1 MSQIHT
7 VRMPDIG
14 EGVVEGEVIEWLK
27 AVGKEVKQDEPIV
40 VVMTDKATVELP
52 APRPGKLSRQYY
64 QPGQMAQRDKPLY
77 DLEYEGVSK
86 EEAPAPSAEEP
97 PKPINREAPQKTSTR
112 TPVSG
117 APISDAQ
124 VLAIPAVRKM
134 ARDLGIDLGK
144 VQGTGPDGRILAEDL
159 KGSLAAPTA
168 KISKRE
174 DDEETPVVGI
184 RHQMAIR
191 MAESHATIPHFSYF
205 EQADATRLIQL
216 KERLKGDATQ
226 EGIRLTFMPLLIR
239 ALSLT
244 LQQYPQVNSS
254 YDAGSNKLMLHKHHH
269 IGIAFS
275 TPQGLIVP
283 VMKDVQDLALPDL
296 IRQFETLKQ
305 KALEGKLQPADMR
318 DATITISNYGV
329 LGGKGL
335 FATPIIHSPQVAILA
350 VAKIHKQPIVKH
362 DQVVACDLLN
372 LSWSFDHR
380 VIDGEQAAVFSNHYC
395 SLIQNP
401 AALF

>member
-1 MSQIHT
+1 
-7 VRMPDIG
+7 MPDIG

-27 AVGKEVKQDEPIV
+27 SVGQEIKQDEPVV

-52 APRPGKLSRQYY
+52 APMPGKLSRQYF

-77 DLEYEGVSK
+77 DLEYESKETPVLSK
-86 EEAPAPSAEEP
+86 EEKPA
-97 PKPINREAPQKTSTR
+97 PKPIT
-112 TPVSG
+112 TPN
-117 APISDAQ
+117 APITSAKG
-124 VLAIPAVRKM
+124 LAIPAVRKM
-134 ARDLGIDLGK
+134 ARDLGIDLEK
-144 VQGTGPDGRILAEDL
+144 VQGTGPGGRILAEDL
-159 KGSLAAPTA
+159 KGSLAAPA
-168 KISKRE
+168 PKIPKVD
-174 DDEETPVVGI
+174 DDEETPLVGI

-191 MAESHATIPHFSYF
+191 MAESHAFIPHFSYF

-216 KERLKGDATQ
+216 KERLKDDATQ
-226 EGIRLTFMPLLIR
+226 EGIRMTFMPLLIR

-244 LQQYPQVNSS
+244 LQQHPRVNSS
-254 YDAGSNKLMLHKHHH
+254 YDAQNNKLILHKHHH

-283 VMKDVQDLALPDL
+283 VMKDVQNLALADL
-296 IRQFETLKQ
+296 VRQFETLKQ
-305 KALEGKLQPADMR
+305 KALEGKLQPSDMR

-335 FATPIIHSPQVAILA
+335 FAIPIIHSPQVAILA

-380 VIDGEQAAVFSNHYC
+380 VIDGEQAAIFSHHYC
-395 SLIQNP
+395 ALIQNP

>member
-1 MSQIHT
+1 M
-7 VRMPDIG
+7 
-14 EGVVEGEVIEWLK
+14 
-27 AVGKEVKQDEPIV
+27 
-40 VVMTDKATVELP
+40 
-52 APRPGKLSRQYY
+52 
-64 QPGQMAQRDKPLY
+64 
-77 DLEYEGVSK
+77 
-86 EEAPAPSAEEP
+86 
-97 PKPINREAPQKTSTR
+97 
-112 TPVSG
+112 
-117 APISDAQ
+117 
-124 VLAIPAVRKM
+124 
-134 ARDLGIDLGK
+134 
-144 VQGTGPDGRILAEDL
+144 
-159 KGSLAAPTA
+159 
-168 KISKRE
+168 
-174 DDEETPVVGI
+174 
-184 RHQMAIR
+184 
-191 MAESHATIPHFSYF
+191 
-205 EQADATRLIQL
+205 
-216 KERLKGDATQ
+216 
-226 EGIRLTFMPLLIR
+226 TFMPLLIR

-244 LQQYPQVNSS
+244 LQHYPQVNSS
-254 YDAGSNKLMLHKHHH
+254 YDAISNTLILHKHHH
-269 IGIAFS
+269 IAIAFS

-296 IRQFETLKQ
+296 VRQFEALKQ

-380 VIDGEQAAVFSNHYC
+380 VIDGQQAAVFSNHYC

>member
-1 MSQIHT
+1 
-7 VRMPDIG
+7 MPDIG

-27 AVGKEVKQDEPIV
+27 AVGQEVKQDEPVV

-52 APRPGKLSRQYY
+52 APLPGKLSRQYY

-77 DLEYEGVSK
+77 DLEFEGKEASPPAK
-86 EEAPAPSAEEP
+86 EERSIAKPSKIPNTA
-97 PKPINREAPQKTSTR
+97 QSTSR
-112 TPVSG
+112 QNSKG
-117 APISDAQ
+117 
-124 VLAIPAVRKM
+124 LAVPAVRKM
-134 ARDLGIDLGK
+134 ARELGIDLEK
-144 VQGTGPDGRILAEDL
+144 VPGTGPGGRILAEDL
-159 KGSLAAPTA
+159 KGSLAAPA
-168 KISKRE
+168 PKLSKVE
-174 DDEETPVVGI
+174 DDEVTPVVGI

-191 MAESHATIPHFSYF
+191 MAESHAAIPHFSYF

-216 KERLKGDATQ
+216 KDKIKDNASQ
-226 EGIRLTFMPLLIR
+226 EGIRMTFMPLLIK

-244 LQQYPQVNSS
+244 LQQHPRVNSS
-254 YDAGSNKLMLHKHHH
+254 YDAPNNKLILHKHHH

-283 VMKDVQDLALPDL
+283 VLKDVQDLALADL
-296 IRQFETLKQ
+296 IRHFEALKQ
-305 KALEGKLQPADMR
+305 RALEGKLQPADMR

-362 DQVVACDLLN
+362 GQVVACDLLN

-380 VIDGEQAAVFSNHYC
+380 VIDGEQAAVFSHYYC

-401 AALF
+401 AALS